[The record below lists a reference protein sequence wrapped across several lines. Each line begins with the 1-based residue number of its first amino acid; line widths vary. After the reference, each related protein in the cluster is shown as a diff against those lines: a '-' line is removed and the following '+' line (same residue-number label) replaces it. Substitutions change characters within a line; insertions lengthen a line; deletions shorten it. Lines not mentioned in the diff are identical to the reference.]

1 MLHNAYVVVA
11 GEKTRLNLREG
22 LCSEEGFCEG
32 FHKLDRIKIMDYRTH
47 EHTHGTVTR
56 GENDEFFYTAD
67 PGYSGP
73 AHFRIHLSETIM
85 LSSGKPWI
93 RTNDADVPIEVIS
106 PQEAAARA
114 AQGRPA
120 GAS

>member
-1 MLHNAYVVVA
+1 M
-11 GEKTRLNLREG
+11 NLREG
-22 LCSEEGFCEG
+22 LCSAQGFCEG

-67 PGYSGP
+67 SGYSGP
-73 AHFRIHLSETIM
+73 AHFSIHLSETYEM
-85 LSSGKPWI
+85 NKDDALT
-93 RTNDADVPIEVIS
+93 RANDADVPIEVIS